1 MAHLSLY
8 SCKDVYVWPST
19 KRIIVDAVA
28 SASLGYGPTEIID
41 LFLGY
46 FIKSRAAVIREAE
59 LTFLP
64 SLLSSLHLFGQCS
77 IAPKL

>member
-1 MAHLSLY
+1 MNPPKQEKASPL
-8 SCKDVYVWPST
+8 
-19 KRIIVDAVA
+19 
-28 SASLGYGPTEIID
+28 SASSPTKIID

-64 SLLSSLHLFGQCS
+64 SLL
-77 IAPKL
+77 KLSASFWTVQYRAEALKPYL